1 MYVTSFLIAFNC
13 LVYFLINF
21 AIQDSDLNL
30 VFGLNL
36 LLLDQNFLW
45 QPLSS
50 MFMHGSLTHLL
61 MNMAV
66 LYQFGGLLE
75 RYFGSFK
82 LTVLYILGGILTS
95 ILSFIYIYY
104 SFVFGN
110 NIINLVGASGA
121 ISVLLGNL
129 AFLDKNN
136 TKGILIAVLL
146 MSFVP
151 LMMGVNVAWYA
162 HIIGFAVGYFVMKA
176 RIL

>member
-1 MYVTSFLIAFNC
+1 
-13 LVYFLINF
+13 
-21 AIQDSDLNL
+21 
-30 VFGLNL
+30 
-36 LLLDQNFLW
+36 
-45 QPLSS
+45 
-50 MFMHGSLTHLL
+50 MHGNLTHLL

-66 LYQFGGLLE
+66 LFQFGGLLE
-75 RYFGSFK
+75 RYFGGFK
-82 LTVLYILGGILTS
+82 FTILYILGGILTS

-121 ISVLLGNL
+121 ISVLLGIM
-129 AFLDKNN
+129 AFLDRSSA
-136 TKGILIAVLL
+136 KGLLIAILL

-162 HIIGFAVGYFVMKA
+162 HIIGFAVGYFAMKA